1 MSVRAAFAVLAS
13 SLAGAQAQEAL
24 STPAATMPG
33 PGSTMV
39 RLQFMAMR
47 FDEGPSGAPRDGR
60 EFLVQ
65 TMATY
70 GVAPGQAIDV
80 RVPFV
85 VRSLDFSGGA
95 DVDDEGIGDPAI
107 AWRARVWKED
117 TSPIDTS
124 RVVVSV
130 GAELPVGDRDVSSH
144 SFDPFAGVAYTQ
156 IRGHHG
162 LSAGLGWK
170 WNTGDD
176 DFALVGGDGPS
187 DALRADVAY
196 VYRLWP
202 ERFSESPDAAG
213 YAVLEANVLYE
224 TNGDHETYLAP
235 GYLYEGSTWAFEIG
249 VQIPTLIDVDHRA
262 EPRGMFVVG
271 VRYLF

>member
-1 MSVRAAFAVLAS
+1 MSVRAALAVLAS
-13 SLAGAQAQEAL
+13 AFSSARAQEAL

-33 PGSTMV
+33 PGSAMV
-39 RLQFMAMR
+39 RLQFMAMD

-60 EFLVQ
+60 ELLVQ
-65 TMATY
+65 SMASY
-70 GVAPGQAIDV
+70 GVAPGMAIDL

-85 VRSLDFSGGA
+85 ARSLDFAGA
-95 DVDDEGIGDPAI
+95 PDGDDEGVGDPAV
-107 AWRARVWKED
+107 AWRWRVWKRD

-124 RVVVSV
+124 RVVVSL
-130 GAELPVGDRDVSSH
+130 GTELPVGDRDVSSH

-162 LSAGLGWK
+162 FSAGLGLK

-187 DALRADVAY
+187 DAVRVDAAY

-202 ERFSESPDAAG
+202 ERFSQSPDAAG

-224 TNGDHETYLAP
+224 TNGDQETYVAP
-235 GYLYEGSTWAFEIG
+235 GYLYEGSTWAWEIG
-249 VQIPTLIDVDHRA
+249 VQIPAWIDVDHRA